1 MMMKHIKLFKEFGDN
16 YPKHKFVELSHRNAM
31 NYANE
36 IFDLIQTAYSRKG
49 GNIEIQKPSDL
60 KGSDITYWILK
71 DIDQNPD
78 ADLVVGGKFTKSGVK
93 ITLIGQDGSSE
104 AKKEVMGKVTDLMQT
119 GGFYAEV
126 DKELAQKLGLKYTQD
141 ESVIRKVIDKD
152 LTYNQDGSYDRK
164 IGNQFYTK
172 VLVGKPRK

>member
-1 MMMKHIKLFKEFGDN
+1 MKHIKLFEEFGDD
-16 YPKHKFVELSHRNAM
+16 YPKQKFVELSHRDAM

-36 IFDLIQTAYSRKG
+36 IFDLIQTAYAPKG
-49 GNIEIQKPSDL
+49 GNIEIKKPSDL
-60 KGSDITYWILK
+60 KGGDITYWILK
-71 DIDQNPD
+71 DIDKNPD
-78 ADLVVGGKFTKSGVK
+78 ADIVVGGKFTKSGVK

-104 AKKEVMGKVTDLMQT
+104 SKKEVMGKVTDLMQT

-126 DKELAQKLGLKYTQD
+126 DKELAQKLGLKYIQD

-164 IGNQFYTK
+164 IGSQFYTK
-172 VLVGKPRK
+172 VLVGKPR